1 MTPERC
7 IRSLCIIQTDGMSC
21 LSLDRENQSFPGM
34 TRLVLSAEMKHVRN
48 TKESG
53 RKQAIYPIDFI
64 TMMLL
69 LNHNQK
75 HACWLACS
83 SAVCRV
89 RKGILGPCYAVSWQK
104 EKTDLETVEA
114 LE

>member
-1 MTPERC
+1 M
-7 IRSLCIIQTDGMSC
+7 
-21 LSLDRENQSFPGM
+21 
-34 TRLVLSAEMKHVRN
+34 EMVP
-48 TKESG
+48 
-53 RKQAIYPIDFI
+53 RKVGEKQPIYPIDFI

-89 RKGILGPCYAVSWQK
+89 RKGILGLCYAVSWQK

-114 LE
+114 FE